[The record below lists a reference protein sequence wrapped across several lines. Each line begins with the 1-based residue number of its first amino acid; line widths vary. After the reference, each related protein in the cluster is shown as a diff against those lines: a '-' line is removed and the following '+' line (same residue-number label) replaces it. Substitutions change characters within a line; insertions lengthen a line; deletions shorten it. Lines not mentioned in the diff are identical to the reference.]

1 MNATIHSPAHLA
13 DISVPTPI
21 DEQVTFRKLEVLL
34 TFLETGSLGR
44 AAERLGTSAVSVHR
58 ALHSLEAGVRC
69 TLFRPEG
76 RNLIPTEAAR
86 ELAEVARDVLRT
98 MSEGIR
104 TTRAV
109 AGYAAD
115 SIRIGSLYSLTS
127 GTVPA
132 LVMGLRLRRPEV
144 GAELVLGSNADLL
157 RKLRDGLVDAA
168 LLGEPAP
175 SPDIETQLLF
185 EDDIFFA
192 TRRGSPYAGRPSI
205 DLATCADERFVSL
218 TEGFVTHDRFHEAF
232 RTAGYAPTIAMT
244 TGDIFSLM
252 NLVGGGMGCT
262 LLPGRIRP
270 ALPGEVELIPLDPRF
285 RLRQKICVAFLRT
298 RERDPNLLSLL
309 AACRS
314 YATELDRQPGTD
326 PRRGATVPE
335 TVTIAE
341 RV

>member
-1 MNATIHSPAHLA
+1 MRPSTPRPIPQTPP
-13 DISVPTPI
+13 VPTPI

-44 AAERLGTSAVSVHR
+44 AAERLGTSPVSVHR
-58 ALHSLEAGVRC
+58 ALHSLETGVRC

-86 ELAEVARDVLRT
+86 ELAEVAREVLRT

-192 TRRGSPYAGRPSI
+192 TRRGSPLASRSSI

-232 RTAGYAPTIAMT
+232 RTAGYAPKIAMT

-252 NLVGGGMGCT
+252 NLVGGGVGCS

-270 ALPGEVELIPLDPRF
+270 ALPSEVELIPLDPPF